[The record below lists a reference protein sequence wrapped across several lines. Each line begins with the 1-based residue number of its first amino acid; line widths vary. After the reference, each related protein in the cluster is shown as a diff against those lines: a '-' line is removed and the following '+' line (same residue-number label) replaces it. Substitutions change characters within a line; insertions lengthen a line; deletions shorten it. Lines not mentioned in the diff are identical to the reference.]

1 MSSAIGTADT
11 VPAAGTPAPSAP
23 VVARPTGAVDGAAA
37 AAPAVSERTEIGG
50 IRAKSRE
57 HFIPVTRFA
66 LIDRLTRPQAW
77 PPGLAAEARRFFR
90 YLDYWRHQQ
99 HNSALLELE
108 QAYEPFSPDS
118 DLFVTREFSDAE
130 RAHLRGHLVGEIKRL
145 LKQANYVPVDASDVE
160 LILTRESHYGLQLHV
175 DLKAFEE
182 MLIYYRGASTR
193 KQHRRTLRRFLRKQE
208 FDVPIFR
215 RLFVLFKLKPA
226 AQRVEELMRELK
238 IGRKEAEKRVAK
250 MRKLMPAEVRDD
262 CIYMK
267 LFKNMPR
274 ADLEMIF
281 PNTRVLFR
289 PWDKI
294 KLAIT
299 GGAGLGVG
307 VFGAAG
313 KLAVAASNPATAAG
327 AVAGLGGI
335 AFRQAMSFVNQR
347 QRYMVIM
354 AQNLYFHAM
363 ADNRGVM
370 IKLADRAAEEDVKEE
385 MLLYSVLAKEKVN
398 RRDLNSVDEAIERY
412 LANTFGVT
420 VDFDDADALGR
431 LMRDGLVTEAP
442 DGTLVTLPP
451 REAAL
456 HIDHRWDEVL
466 NNLPDLIERA
476 GVEVEQ
482 TTGNGAAG

>member
-1 MSSAIGTADT
+1 MSSATDAATGALTARLN
-11 VPAAGTPAPSAP
+11 APAPSN
-23 VVARPTGAVDGAAA
+23 RIEAAA
-37 AAPAVSERTEIGG
+37 TVGSTSEAREPGVKRET
-50 IRAKSRE
+50 E

-77 PPGLAAEARRFFR
+77 PPGVAAEVRRFFR

-118 DLFVTREFSDAE
+118 DLFVTRQFTEAE
-130 RAHLRGHLVGEIKRL
+130 REQLRTHLVGEIKRL
-145 LKQANYVPVDASDVE
+145 LKQANYVRVDASDVRK
-160 LILTRESHYGLQLHV
+160 ILTRESHYGLDLHV
-175 DLKAFEE
+175 DLDAFDEL
-182 MLIYYRGASTR
+182 LIYYRGASTR
-193 KQHRRTLRRFLRKQE
+193 KERRRTLRKFFRRQE
-208 FDVPIFR
+208 FEVPIYR
-215 RLFVLFKLKPA
+215 RLFVLFKLKPFE
-226 AQRVEELMRELK
+226 QRVEEVMRELK
-238 IGRKEAEKRVAK
+238 LGRGEAEKHV
-250 MRKLMPAEVRDD
+250 RKLRSLIPGEVRDD
-262 CIYMK
+262 SIYMK

-281 PNTRVLFR
+281 PNTRVMFR
-289 PWDKI
+289 PIDKI
-294 KLAIT
+294 KLWVT
-299 GGAGLGVG
+299 GGAGLGMGMV
-307 VFGAAG
+307 GAAG
-313 KLAVAASNPATAAG
+313 KLAVVSTAPLTAAG
-327 AVAGLGGI
+327 AAAGLGGI

-398 RRDLNSVDEAIERY
+398 RRDLTSVDEAIERY

-420 VDFDDADALGR
+420 VNFDDADALSR
-431 LMRDGLVTEAP
+431 LMRDGLVTEGA
-442 DGTLVTLPP
+442 DGTLHTLPP

-456 HIDHRWDEVL
+456 HIDRKWDEVL
-466 NNLPDLIERA
+466 DNLPDLIEMA
-476 GVEVEQ
+476 GVEVE
-482 TTGNGAAG
+482 TSGNGAAG

>member
-1 MSSAIGTADT
+1 
-11 VPAAGTPAPSAP
+11 
-23 VVARPTGAVDGAAA
+23 
-37 AAPAVSERTEIGG
+37 
-50 IRAKSRE
+50 
-57 HFIPVTRFA
+57 
-66 LIDRLTRPQAW
+66 
-77 PPGLAAEARRFFR
+77 
-90 YLDYWRHQQ
+90 
-99 HNSALLELE
+99 
-108 QAYEPFSPDS
+108 
-118 DLFVTREFSDAE
+118 
-130 RAHLRGHLVGEIKRL
+130 
-145 LKQANYVPVDASDVE
+145 
-160 LILTRESHYGLQLHV
+160 
-175 DLKAFEE
+175 
-182 MLIYYRGASTR
+182 
-193 KQHRRTLRRFLRKQE
+193 
-208 FDVPIFR
+208 
-215 RLFVLFKLKPA
+215 
-226 AQRVEELMRELK
+226 
-238 IGRKEAEKRVAK
+238 
-250 MRKLMPAEVRDD
+250 
-262 CIYMK
+262 MK

-289 PWDKI
+289 LWDKI

-307 VFGAAG
+307 VVGAAG

-327 AVAGLGGI
+327 AVVGLGGI

-420 VDFDDADALGR
+420 VDFDDTDALSR
-431 LMRDGLVTEAP
+431 LIRDGLVTEAP

-456 HIDHRWDEVL
+456 HIDRRWDEVL

-476 GVEVEQ
+476 GTEVEQ
-482 TTGNGAAG
+482 TTANGPAG